1 MLPAPSRLTLAT
13 DFKLVMRKG
22 SRAGRNTVVV
32 HMALTGDATRMAGFA
47 VSKAVGGAVVRNRV
61 KRRLRA
67 IMADAIGGLPA
78 GTRVVVRALPASATA
93 TFGELDADVRGAVGQ
108 ALVKVSA

>member
-1 MLPAPSRLTLAT
+1 
-13 DFKLVMRKG
+13 
-22 SRAGRNTVVV
+22 V
-32 HMALTGDATRMAGFA
+32 HVALTGDAKSIAGFA

-67 IMADAIGGLPA
+67 IMADALSTLPS
-78 GTRVVVRALPASATA
+78 GTKVVVRALPPAAVA

-108 ALVKVSA
+108 ALVKVGA

>member
-1 MLPAPSRLTLAT
+1 
-13 DFKLVMRKG
+13 MRHG

-32 HMALTGDATRMAGFA
+32 HVALTGDAKSMAGFA

-67 IMADAIGGLPA
+67 IMADVLPTLPA
-78 GTRVVVRALPASATA
+78 GSAVVVRALPPSAGAS
-93 TFGELDADVRGAVGQ
+93 FVSLGADVRGAVGQ
-108 ALVKVSA
+108 ALAKVSA